1 MQNKRK
7 YNSIQKYL
15 LQENRKFHQSSMQYE
30 RVDIENNVNIPP
42 KVAIVIVSYNHKQ
55 MMIEC
60 IESIRKNNASDTYK
74 LIVVDNASDDG
85 VVEWL
90 EKQNDILLI
99 ANKENK
105 GFPYACNQGIAAA
118 DKDMDIFLLNN
129 DTIVPNDALFWLR
142 MGLYENEEIGAV
154 GSVSN
159 NVVNYQQVKEQ
170 YSTVREWM
178 DFAVRNNVEMEYPYE
193 NKSWLVG
200 FAMLIKR
207 KAIDKLV
214 DNEKITNEKIPE
226 ILDTRFSPGNYEDND
241 LSIRLIKNGYR
252 LLLCK
257 NSFIY
262 HYGGSSFKKF
272 PEKYTKL
279 LLENEKK
286 LELKYGIDYV
296 PFSYVESTLV
306 DMIKENR
313 ESFSVLEFGCK
324 LGATLARIQS
334 IFPKADI
341 YGLEENPKLY
351 ELARQVVP
359 VTLSMNDIN
368 GKWDYIILDRL
379 LSKDNALELLEKAIR
394 HLKTDGGILISV
406 DNMQCIRENRK
417 GMCLDEI
424 LSVCNEIRLKV
435 QDFNYKPI
443 MMCSDDEKRQL
454 DEKIALNGIESR
466 PLYEAQ
472 RYIFMVKMC

>member
-7 YNSIQKYL
+7 YNFLQEYL
-15 LQENRKFHQSSMQYE
+15 LEENGIFHQN
-30 RVDIENNVNIPP
+30 RVQHESVNVENNVDVPP

-60 IESIRKNNASDTYK
+60 IESIRRNNAPNTYK

-90 EKQNDILLI
+90 DKQNDILLI

-129 DTIVPNDALFWLR
+129 DTIVPKDALFWLR
-142 MGLYENEEIGAV
+142 MGLYENEKIGAV

-178 DFAVRNNVEMEYPYE
+178 DFAVRNNVQMEYPYE
-193 NKSWLVG
+193 SKSWLVG

-214 DNEKITNEKIPE
+214 DTEKLENEKIPE

-241 LSIRLIKNGYR
+241 LSIRLIRNGYK

-262 HYGGSSFKKF
+262 HYGGSSFNKF
-272 PEKYTKL
+272 PEKYMKL
-279 LLENEKK
+279 LLENQKK
-286 LELKYGIDYV
+286 LELKYGLDYV
-296 PFSYVESTLV
+296 PFSYVESALV

-313 ESFSVLEFGCK
+313 ESFSVIEFGCK
-324 LGATLARIQS
+324 LGATLARVQS
-334 IFPKADI
+334 LYPEA
-341 YGLEENPKLY
+341 YVAGVEGNLKLY
-351 ELARQVVP
+351 ELARQVVH
-359 VTLSMNDIN
+359 VTSSMNDIN
-368 GKWDYIILDRL
+368 GKWDYIILDRV
-379 LSKDNALELLEKAIR
+379 LSEDNASELLDIAR
-394 HLKTDGGILISV
+394 GYLKPCGKILISV
-406 DNMQCIRENRK
+406 DNTQCIRKNNK

-424 LSVCNEIRLKV
+424 LSVCNMLKLKV

-443 MMCSDDEKRQL
+443 KMCSENEKKEL
-454 DEKIALNGIESR
+454 DEEIALNGIETR

-472 RYIFMVKMC
+472 RYIFMVMMC